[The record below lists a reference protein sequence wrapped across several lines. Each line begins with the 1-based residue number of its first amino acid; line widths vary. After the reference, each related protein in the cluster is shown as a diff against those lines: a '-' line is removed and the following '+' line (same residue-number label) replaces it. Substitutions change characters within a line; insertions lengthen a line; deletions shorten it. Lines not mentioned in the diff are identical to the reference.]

1 LSKARV
7 EQSITSFNLAELQR
21 AQQPVIELKFE
32 IADGQ
37 FTMRHMHPDAAA
49 AWRRFVREMVKAN
62 DGMMTPNDPAGRVI
76 ALPAQ
81 RNGHAA

>member
-7 EQSITSFNLAELQR
+7 EQSIRSFNLAELQR

-37 FTMRHMHPDAAA
+37 FTIRDMHPDAAA
-49 AWRRFVREMVKAN
+49 AWRRFVREMVRR
-62 DGMMTPNDPAGRVI
+62 MMG
-76 ALPAQ
+76 
-81 RNGHAA
+81 